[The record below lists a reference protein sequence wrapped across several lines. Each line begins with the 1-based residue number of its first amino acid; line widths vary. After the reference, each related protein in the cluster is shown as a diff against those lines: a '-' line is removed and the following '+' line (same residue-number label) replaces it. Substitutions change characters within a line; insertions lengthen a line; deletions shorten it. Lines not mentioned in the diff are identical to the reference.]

1 MPRMFRL
8 LPLAAALIAALAIA
22 CAGSDGDE
30 PAPPGTP
37 LPDATTIA
45 AAGCAPARPRAAGV
59 SRETLMIGGLER
71 SYLVRIPPGYDG
83 TSRVP
88 LILAFH
94 GFATDANTL
103 LAYTGF
109 DTAAADTGAITVAP
123 DGTGTPQRWY
133 YRGAADGIDD
143 SAFVGDV
150 LAKLDAALCV
160 DPDRTYA
167 VGFSNGGG
175 MAQRLACDMPDR
187 IAAIGIVAA
196 SYAPCQADVPMIAF
210 HGMADAI
217 IPFEGGLTPPELF
230 SIPFLPARRYVS
242 EWAKAVGCDGL
253 PTISRPSGEVEL
265 STFHRCRRGDGE
277 VLLYTILGGG
287 HTWPGAPEV
296 AILGYTTQEIDA
308 SETILAFFRAHPKGG
323 PAAPSQ

>member
-1 MPRMFRL
+1 MPRMVRL
-8 LPLAAALIAALAIA
+8 LPLAAVLTAALAIA
-22 CAGSDGDE
+22 CSGSDGDE

-37 LPDATTIA
+37 SAGTSTIA
-45 AAGCAPARPRAAGV
+45 TVGCAPALPRAEGV
-59 SRETLMIGGLER
+59 SRETLMIGGVER
-71 SYLVRIPPGYDG
+71 SYLVRVPPGYDG
-83 TSRVP
+83 SSRVP

-94 GFATDANTL
+94 GFATDATTL
-103 LAYTGF
+103 MAYTGF
-109 DTAAADTGAITVAP
+109 DTAAAATGAITVAP
-123 DGTGTPQRWY
+123 DGTGFPQRWY
-133 YRGAADGIDD
+133 SGGPAAGVDD
-143 SAFVGDV
+143 AAFVRD
-150 LAKLDAALCV
+150 LLTEIDSTLCV

-175 MAQRLACDMPDR
+175 MAQRLACELPDR

-196 SYAPCQADVPMIAF
+196 AYVSCQADVPMVAF

-217 IPFEGGLTPPELF
+217 VPFEGGLTPPELF

-277 VLLYTILGGG
+277 VLLYAILGGG
-287 HTWPGAPEV
+287 HNWPGAPEV
-296 AILGYTTQEIDA
+296 AILGHTTQEIDA
-308 SETILAFFRAHPKGG
+308 SETILAFFREHAGSE
-323 PAAPSQ
+323 PAGSAP